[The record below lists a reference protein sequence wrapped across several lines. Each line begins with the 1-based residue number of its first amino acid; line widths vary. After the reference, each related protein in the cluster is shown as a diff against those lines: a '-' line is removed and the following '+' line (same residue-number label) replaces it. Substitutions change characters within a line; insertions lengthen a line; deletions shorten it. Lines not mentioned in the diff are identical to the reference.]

1 MPYGGYTGIINSK
14 ECVKCNE
21 IFKGPSWRVLCDK
34 CTKLSL
40 MSPSGRTPE
49 PSQHEPGAKLD
60 QGKILAAVLGDFSR
74 ALTAVAEVGTM
85 GAKKYTRGGWQ
96 SVDNGIERYT
106 DALWRHLLKE
116 RQTPLDD
123 ESGLK
128 HAAHMAWN
136 ALARLELEI
145 RKEDA

>member
-1 MPYGGYTGIINSK
+1 
-14 ECVKCNE
+14 
-21 IFKGPSWRVLCDK
+21 
-34 CTKLSL
+34 